1 MAASGVKKWAGVAA
15 AGVAA
20 VVVVRAAL
28 ARFAAAQHRR
38 VLVAVSGTIQ
48 DGFELRKN
56 INYKAEGEATVEA
69 VLIGTAV
76 MRGVKMFFDIK
87 DEGCREYDAKVPHRV
102 NPAMVLTGR
111 WSDANQYALYLVDER
126 AALNA
131 LLGEPRLLTM
141 VPDAIRIDLDD
152 KDTSPEVA
160 ALARQFIAA
169 DGKSN
174 TSQCAVLSV
183 VPCYTSQNFFPA
195 PPMEVSAQSSA
206 GIRKS
211 PRLLLFLLAS
221 AHTAWTTL
229 LTTAALLLRCP
240 PLLAQTRADGTRLT
254 SFQASLAAFAGNT
267 RSEPGSA
274 EWNAAVAKAL
284 KKEREA
290 IAASSGK
297 KVKSPA
303 DHSEPRDDRL
313 YGTDPSTARLSRRLS
328 VAEFNAMAESAGI
341 PHRCK

>member
-1 MAASGVKKWAGVAA
+1 MRRALGRPLLHLTKLLPSAANG
-15 AGVAA
+15 
-20 VVVVRAAL
+20 
-28 ARFAAAQHRR
+28 
-38 VLVAVSGTIQ
+38 
-48 DGFELRKN
+48 
-56 INYKAEGEATVEA
+56 GERPEQ
-69 VLIGTAV
+69 
-76 MRGVKMFFDIK
+76 RWNP
-87 DEGCREYDAKVPHRV
+87 KVPAS
-102 NPAMVLTGR
+102 PSFPT
-111 WSDANQYALYLVDER
+111 
-126 AALNA
+126 
-131 LLGEPRLLTM
+131 RLRPHCL
-141 VPDAIRIDLDD
+141 
-152 KDTSPEVA
+152 
-160 ALARQFIAA
+160 
-169 DGKSN
+169 
-174 TSQCAVLSV
+174 
-183 VPCYTSQNFFPA
+183 
-195 PPMEVSAQSSA
+195 
-206 GIRKS
+206 
-211 PRLLLFLLAS
+211 
-221 AHTAWTTL
+221 TTL

-297 KVKSPA
+297 KVKTPA